1 MRLALASPAA
11 SAVIDSVRIWRVAR
25 DLGQPVQPSLFA
37 RLDRLGSGLLAPVL
51 DGLLTLFEAGFRRR
65 FDAGKPADAELTAD
79 EERLL
84 ALLDRDASAVPIEQV
99 GPNLLPALRTA
110 LRSTRIMLRSVLGFA
125 PGDAPARE
133 PAP

>member
-51 DGLLTLFEAGFRRR
+51 DGLLTLFEAVFRRR
-65 FDAGKPADAELTAD
+65 FDAGAPMDADLTAD

-84 ALLDRDASAVPIEQV
+84 QLLDHDGCPPPTEQIRPDLAPALL
-99 GPNLLPALRTA
+99 TA
-110 LRSTRIMLRSVLGFA
+110 LRSTRIMLRAVLGRT
-125 PGDAPARE
+125 PGETVP
-133 PAP
+133 